1 MLRRV
6 ATIVVGGAILVGVV
20 GAAYWAGTNAVV
32 PPALP
37 VEDHALQTYTVEAG
51 TVARSIRVPVTAS
64 WSTTRTLFAGTDGV
78 VTSVAH
84 GAGAYAEPGD
94 VIATVDLEPLVVA
107 TGAVPMFRTLRQG
120 VEGPDVAQFQRL
132 LRTLG
137 FYRGSANGRFG
148 AATVTAT
155 KRWQRSVGAE
165 DDGIVAT
172 GSLLFVDSLP
182 ARLEVLAVVGQR
194 IGAGSDLVRVL
205 DDSPDFVATVGG
217 SQRAELT
224 SGTPV
229 AIGAPGGG
237 TWPGVLGSFDPLDDG
252 RYSVEITGGLCG
264 GGCDLVPVGDETAL
278 TGTIELVPQ
287 TTGVVVPTSALVQQP
302 SGDLAVTLTDGTV
315 RRVRVVAEADGF
327 AVVEGLEPGT
337 IIQLPSA
344 PGP

>member
-1 MLRRV
+1 MVGRV
-6 ATIVVGGAILVGVV
+6 ATIVVGSAILVGVA

-32 PPALP
+32 PPELP
-37 VEDHALQTYTVEAG
+37 AEDHALQTYTVEAG

-84 GAGAYAEPGD
+84 GAGAYAESGD

-132 LRTLG
+132 LRTQG
-137 FYRGSANGRFG
+137 FFRGSAGGRFG
-148 AATVTAT
+148 AATVAAT

-165 DDGIVAT
+165 DDGIVAP
-172 GSLLFVDSLP
+172 GSLLFVDRLP

-205 DDSPDFVATVGG
+205 DDRPDFVATVGA

-229 AIGAPGGG
+229 TIGAPGGG
-237 TWPGVLGSFDPLDDG
+237 TWPGVLGSFEQLEDG

-278 TGTIELVPQ
+278 IGTIELVPQ

-315 RRVRVVAEADGF
+315 RSVRVVAEADGF

-337 IIQLPSA
+337 IIALPSA